1 MRMSENNIY
10 DLSHVA
16 FVVLGLI
23 SEEPCHG
30 KIIDEKIENRGM
42 RAWTSIGT
50 SSIYGVLKKLEKDGL
65 VQSWIEELDNRMI
78 KVYSITPYGSEV
90 LKRKIE
96 QVLRDFYGKND
107 EDFYVAFSM
116 FPILSIEEQMKV
128 FNHSLNKIRKHKMEL
143 EEMLDDNKQFPINV
157 TGLFKHPV
165 MILETDIKFI
175 EWVLEELK
183 KLGRQIG
190 PNDYKGK

>member
-1 MRMSENNIY
+1 MSENKDF

-42 RAWTSIGT
+42 REWTSIGT

-65 VQSWIEELDNRMI
+65 VESWIEELDNRMI
-78 KVYSITPYGSEV
+78 KVYNITTFGSEV
-90 LKRKIE
+90 LNMKIK
-96 QVLRDFYGKND
+96 QVLQDFYGKND

-116 FPILSIEEQMKV
+116 FPILSFEEQMKV
-128 FNHSLNKIRKHKMEL
+128 FNHSLNKIKKHKQGL
-143 EEMLDDNKQFPINV
+143 EEMLEDNKQFPINV
-157 TGLFKHPV
+157 TGLFKHPI
-165 MILETDIKFI
+165 MILETDIKFL
-175 EWVLEELK
+175 EWVMGELK
-183 KLGRQIG
+183 KIGKQIG
-190 PNDYKGK
+190 SDDYKK